1 MNYKS
6 IDFFINYKQIK
17 TTTKITMM
25 MKNFAFALIATYCV
39 AIKITVN
46 QDGADELV
54 KTEELVKEENRLH
67 DAFLKIDDLLS
78 DGKVD
83 ATAMNGYADDIDSFA
98 KAVRVEVTKILS
110 APSADSDEDD
120 EDDEE

>member
-1 MNYKS
+1 
-6 IDFFINYKQIK
+6 
-17 TTTKITMM
+17 

-46 QDGADELV
+46 QDGAEV
-54 KTEELVKEENRLH
+54 LVKEENRLH

-83 ATAMNGYADDIDSFA
+83 AVAMNGYADDIDSFA

-110 APSADSDEDD
+110 APSADPS